1 MSGQVDY
8 YVSLNSPW
16 THLGAARLMEVTAR
30 YGATVRVH
38 PIDVG
43 SVFSASGGLPLPK
56 RSPQRQAYR
65 IQELAR
71 WRDALAIPIH
81 LEPKHFPANETTAAH
96 CVLAVREMIG
106 DQPAVDLAHRVLK
119 ALWEEQADTGDRDT
133 IGRLIND
140 VGLDGPSILE
150 DADDERWAV
159 LRSQETRVAIDR
171 GVFGVPTYAVGE
183 DIFWGQ
189 DRLDFLD
196 RRLSTTWA
204 L

>member
-81 LEPKHFPANETTAAH
+81 LEPKHFPANEKTAAH

-196 RRLSTTWA
+196 RRLGA
-204 L
+204 GC

>member
-56 RSPQRQAYR
+56 RSPQLQAYR

-106 DQPAVDLAHRVLK
+106 DQPAVDLAHRVLR

-133 IGRLIND
+133 ISRLISD

-150 DADDERWAV
+150 DADDARWAV

-189 DRLDFLD
+189 DRLDFLE
-196 RRLSTTWA
+196 RRLGA
-204 L
+204 GC

>member
-1 MSGQVDY
+1 
-8 YVSLNSPW
+8 
-16 THLGAARLMEVTAR
+16 MEVTAR
-30 YGATVRVH
+30 HGATVRVH

-71 WRDALAIPIH
+71 WRDALAIPIR

-133 IGRLIND
+133 IGRLIRD

-150 DADDERWAV
+150 NADDERWAV
-159 LRSQETRVAIDR
+159 LRSQETRIAIDR

-189 DRLDFLD
+189 DRLDFLE
-196 RRLSTTWA
+196 RRLGA
-204 L
+204 GC